1 MFKWNSLQ
9 IGDYKI
15 SISTKVIHI
24 NGLRIGIVLSI
35 DTDIE
40 NRYRKN
46 SKMQS
51 LQT

>member
-1 MFKWNSLQ
+1 MQ

-35 DTDIE
+35 DTDKEIDTE
-40 NRYRKN
+40 KTAR
-46 SKMQS
+46 S
-51 LQT
+51 